1 MSHIAITMLPGRSK
15 ETKKL
20 LAERIRELL
29 SKELYINE
37 EMITVSIEDVPIE
50 NWNNSLDRISPDTMY
65 I

>member
-37 EMITVSIEDVPIE
+37 EMITVS
-50 NWNNSLDRISPDTMY
+50 
-65 I
+65 